1 MVYNLSNYKG
11 DFRKKKQIGMK
22 KYRFY
27 LGTLVVGLFL
37 GWLFFG
43 NLSNE
48 NKIHKHIDITD
59 KNEIWSC
66 AMHPQI
72 MRVEAGDCPICGM
85 DLISLETPTDGLSA
99 DQFKLTAN
107 AMALANIETSIVG
120 FGKNDLNAIKLSGKI
135 TENEE
140 ANIVQVSYFSGRI
153 ETLNISFTGEE
164 VFKGQLLA
172 TIYSPELYAA
182 QQELI
187 TALSLKSTQPEI
199 YKAVRTKLKLW
210 KLSEIQI
217 KQIETLGKVQQFFPI
232 YATVSGTVSE
242 KLVAQGEV
250 VKKGQPL
257 FKIINLNT
265 VWANFDVYE
274 NQINRFKKGQ
284 EIAVTTNA
292 YPSKIYKGT
301 VDFIGPILN
310 SNTRTV
316 TLRVVLSNKK
326 GMFKPGMFVEGEIKT
341 INSKTTEVI
350 AIPSSAVLWTGKRS
364 VVYLKAT
371 INESV
376 FEIREITLG
385 NKNGSTYEVLS
396 GLNTGDEI
404 VTNGTFTVD
413 AAAQLQ
419 GKKSMMNKKG
429 GVSMTGHEGHIAMN
443 GSVNKVPK
451 NNSVGLDVSKEF
463 QHQLKEVLNEYIALK
478 DAFVKEESNNIIS
491 QSEKIGAILSKVDMK
506 LLENKEAQTFWM
518 SLEKQLRVA
527 VSSIL
532 KTTAIKEQRN
542 HFKQVSASLIE
553 AVKVFGINEKV
564 FVAFCPMADSNK
576 GAYWLSKEEKVINP
590 YFGNAMLTCGEI
602 KQVID

>member
-1 MVYNLSNYKG
+1 
-11 DFRKKKQIGMK
+11 MK

-27 LGTLVVGLFL
+27 LGTLLVGLFL
-37 GWLFFG
+37 GWLVFG
-43 NLSNE
+43 NLSSTNTVHE
-48 NKIHKHIDITD
+48 HIEIAD
-59 KNEIWSC
+59 KNERWTCS
-66 AMHPQI
+66 MHPQI
-72 MRVEAGDCPICGM
+72 LSEAPGDCPICGM
-85 DLISLETPTDGLSA
+85 DLIPAETRAEGLLA

-107 AMALANIETSIVG
+107 AMALANIQTSIVG
-120 FGKNDLNAIKLSGKI
+120 SGKAEDNEIQLSGKI
-135 TENEE
+135 AENE
-140 ANIVQVSYFSGRI
+140 ATNVVQVSYFSGRI
-153 ETLNISFTGEE
+153 ETLAIGFIGEE

-172 TIYSPELYAA
+172 TMYSPELYAA

-187 TALSLKSTQPEI
+187 TALSLKDTQPAL

-210 KLSEIQI
+210 KLSESQINKIEMSGKIQ
-217 KQIETLGKVQQFFPI
+217 ENFPV

-242 KLVAQGEV
+242 KLVAEGAAI
-250 VKKGQPL
+250 KKGQPL
-257 FKIINLNT
+257 FKIANLET
-265 VWANFDVYE
+265 VWASFDVYE

-284 EIAVTTNA
+284 EITITTNA
-292 YPSKIYKGT
+292 APNNLYKSK
-301 VDFIGPILN
+301 VAFIDPILN
-310 SNTRTV
+310 TSTRTV
-316 TLRVVLSNKK
+316 TLRAVLPNKE

-341 INSKTTEVI
+341 INSKATEVI

-376 FEIREITLG
+376 FEIRKITLG

-396 GLNTGDEI
+396 GLKNGDEI

-429 GVSMTGHEGHIAMN
+429 GIAITGHEGHVAMN
-443 GSVNKVPK
+443 GSINKDTK
-451 NNSVGLDVSKEF
+451 NNSVRLEVSKEF
-463 QHQLKEVLNEYIALK
+463 QKQLNEVFIKYIALK

-491 QSEKIGAILSKVDMK
+491 QSEKIGTILSKVDIK
-506 LLENKEAQTFWM
+506 LLENKEVQTFWM

-553 AVKVFGINEKV
+553 ALQVFGVNEKV

-576 GAYWLSKEEKVINP
+576 GAYWLSIEKKVINP
-590 YFGNAMLTCGEI
+590 YFGNKMLTCGEV
-602 KQVID
+602 KQVIE